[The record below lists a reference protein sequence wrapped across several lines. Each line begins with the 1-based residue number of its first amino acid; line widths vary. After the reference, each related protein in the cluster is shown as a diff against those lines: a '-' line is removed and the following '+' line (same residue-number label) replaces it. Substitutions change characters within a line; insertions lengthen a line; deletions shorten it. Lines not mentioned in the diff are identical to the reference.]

1 MQKKQFFGPRTENWY
16 TLKSIVFIDW
26 VGEPEGQR
34 NRNVWFDLTTS
45 GPVRQAII
53 IWSSYDMPYLS
64 LFFTYTLTHIY
75 RAEQL
80 FPVYLHQLYGSNTGI
95 V

>member
-1 MQKKQFFGPRTENWY
+1 MQQKQIFGPRTKNWY
-16 TLKSIVFIDW
+16 TLKSIVFIDS

-64 LFFTYTLTHIY
+64 LFFTNALTRIY

-80 FPVYLHQLYGSNTGI
+80 FPVDLHQPYSSNTGI